1 LAGDTALGAFL
12 MDETIKQKEITKKV
26 NDMPM
31 EEVLRQVAVAT
42 GKEGTKS
49 KAAPKEGD
57 AIAVEGECQLTL
69 WGGKELRRVFHN
81 NEWYFSVVDVIGA
94 ISETTQPRRY
104 WSELKTQLAEK
115 EGAKQLIANI
125 EQLKM
130 QSSDGKMY
138 LTDAVN
144 VETLFRLIQSVPSPK
159 AEPFKRWLARVGYER
174 IEEFQNPEIAVKRA
188 IINWQIQGR
197 TDDWIEARLRSIVVR
212 HELTSEWAK
221 RGIEEGMEYGY
232 LTNII
237 SKETFGLKT
246 KEHMK
251 LKGLTS
257 QNLRDHMTDFELVL
271 TMLGEKTTVAFTQT
285 SDAQGLDQNAT
296 AARSG
301 GRVAGNTRKDIEQQ
315 LGRSIVSP
323 KNFLKE
329 KPETKNFPS

>member
-1 LAGDTALGAFL
+1 
-12 MDETIKQKEITKKV
+12 MDETTKQKEITKKV

-31 EEVLRQVAVAT
+31 EEVLRKVAAVT
-42 GKEGTKS
+42 SKEGAKS
-49 KAAPKEGD
+49 PKEGD
-57 AIAVEGECQLTL
+57 TVAIEGECQLSL
-69 WGGKELRRVFHN
+69 WRGVEIRRVFHN
-81 NEWYFSVVDVIGA
+81 NEWYFSVVDAIGA
-94 ISETTQPRRY
+94 ITGSQRARTY
-104 WSELKTQLAEK
+104 WTDLKRQLSTK
-115 EGAKQLIANI
+115 EGFTRLHEKIV
-125 EQLKM
+125 QLKM
-130 QSSDGKMY
+130 PTSAGQMRE
-138 LTDAVN
+138 TDAVN
-144 VETLFRLIQSVPSPK
+144 VETLFRIFQSVPSPK

-212 HELTSEWAK
+212 NELTSEWAK
-221 RGIEEGMEYGY
+221 RGVEEGIEYGM

-271 TMLGEKTTVAFTQT
+271 TMLGEKTTVAFAQT
-285 SDAQGLDQNAT
+285 SDAQGFAQNAT

-301 GRVAGNTRKDIEQQ
+301 GGVAGSTRRDIEQK

-329 KPETKNFPS
+329 KSGTKNFSS

>member
-1 LAGDTALGAFL
+1 
-12 MDETIKQKEITKKV
+12 MDIKEKQREITMKV
-26 NDMPM
+26 NNLPV
-31 EEVLRQVAVAT
+31 EEILRKVAT
-42 GKEGTKS
+42 ISQEEAKTKGT
-49 KAAPKEGD
+49 PKEGETV
-57 AIAVEGECQLTL
+57 AIEGEFQLTL
-69 WGGKELRRVFHN
+69 WRGAEIRKVFHD
-81 NEWYFSVVDVIGA
+81 NEWYFSVVDAIGA
-94 ISETTQPRRY
+94 ITESGRARTYWTDLKRR
-104 WSELKTQLAEK
+104 LAAEQGFTRLHDK
-115 EGAKQLIANI
+115 IV
-125 EQLKM
+125 QLKM
-130 QSSDGKMY
+130 PRSDGRMAE
-138 LTDAVN
+138 TDAAN
-144 VETLFRLIQSVPSPK
+144 IETLFRIFQSVPSPK

-188 IINWQIQGR
+188 IVNWQIQGR

-221 RGIEEGMEYGY
+221 RGIQEGMEYGY

-246 KEHMK
+246 QEHKK

-285 SDAQGLDQNAT
+285 SDAQGLEQNAN

-301 GRVAGNTRKDIEQQ
+301 GRVAGNTRKDIEKQ
-315 LGRSIVSP
+315 LGRSIVSS

-329 KPETKNFPS
+329 KTSTKKLPPV

>member
-1 LAGDTALGAFL
+1 
-12 MDETIKQKEITKKV
+12 MDDNIRQKEITKKV

-31 EEVLRQVAVAT
+31 DEVLKKVASVS
-42 GKEGTKS
+42 KEGVKS
-49 KAAPKEGD
+49 KENQKEGD
-57 AIAVEGECQLTL
+57 SIAFEGECQLTL
-69 WGGKELRRVFHN
+69 WSGKEIRKVFHH
-81 NEWYFSVVDVIGA
+81 NEWFFSIVDVIEA
-94 ISETTQPRRY
+94 ITESDRPRKY
-104 WSELKTQLAEK
+104 WNDLKRQIIEK
-115 EGAKQLIANI
+115 EGYSKLSENI
-125 EQLKM
+125 VQLKM
-130 QSSDGKMY
+130 PSSDGKMY

-144 VETLFRLIQSVPSPK
+144 VETLFRLIQSIPSPK

-188 IINWQIQGR
+188 IVNWQIQGR

-246 KEHMK
+246 QEHKK

-257 QNLRDHMTDFELVL
+257 HNLRDHMTDFELVL
-271 TMLGEKTTVAFTQT
+271 TMLGEKTTAAIAQT

-301 GRVAGNTRKDIEQQ
+301 GRVAGNTRKELEEQ

-329 KPETKNFPS
+329 KPVTKKLPTA